1 MAHTGKVSSYACS
14 CPSDAADLCVVSA
27 PAAGDIAEKAS
38 ATEIFH
44 TSSSVP
50 RRNFLGLSQ
59 RAARIRLLQC
69 VCTAVRAQP
78 APRNM
83 LDFLLLV
90 SRTGKLRLSKY
101 YQDVPERDILQR
113 EVSALVLNRPARM
126 CNFLECR
133 GHKIVYKR
141 CVMPGACPCCSRSI
155 ARRWP
160 GCTRSRGGNMAML
173 PACCRY
179 ASLYFVVG
187 VKADA
192 NELMV
197 LEAVHHFV
205 EVLDQYFGSVCELDI
220 IFNFHRVCAG
230 MCSVLGSGRCH
241 TSAPARRPRPLLHAR
256 CTTCW
261 MRCSSMARCRK

>member
-1 MAHTGKVSSYACS
+1 
-14 CPSDAADLCVVSA
+14 
-27 PAAGDIAEKAS
+27 
-38 ATEIFH
+38 
-44 TSSSVP
+44 
-50 RRNFLGLSQ
+50 
-59 RAARIRLLQC
+59 
-69 VCTAVRAQP
+69 
-78 APRNM
+78 M

-101 YQDVPERDILQR
+101 YQDVSERDILQR

-133 GHKIVYKR
+133 GHKIVYK
-141 CVMPGACPCCSRSI
+141 
-155 ARRWP
+155 
-160 GCTRSRGGNMAML
+160 
-173 PACCRY
+173 RY

-220 IFNFHRVCAG
+220 IFNFHRVHHLLDEVFLNGEVQEVSKREILRAVIAG
-230 MCSVLGSGRCH
+230 DDLAEESREREK
-241 TSAPARRPRPLLHAR
+241 AAR
-256 CTTCW
+256 
-261 MRCSSMARCRK
+261 